1 MEYLMFASFLSVC
14 LIELL
19 IPEIDLFLKRFRF
32 RDARPDCFFPVNIM
46 SSFDIYRYYSAL
58 RNPFSVHP
66 SSYFDFSTVIV
77 D

>member
-32 RDARPDCFFPVNIM
+32 RDARPDCFF
-46 SSFDIYRYYSAL
+46 R
-58 RNPFSVHP
+58 
-66 SSYFDFSTVIV
+66 
-77 D
+77 